1 MTRLTRKQL
10 DFLRHHDI
18 PFARVYDATGMQRR
32 DYQQVMRDLDLWVAY
47 GVTPCGAGGHAL
59 RTRAGHCVQCKNA
72 ENLIYL
78 RRFDEAGEVY
88 VAKSMRSLLV
98 KVGLSKNASER
109 IGQLNNYQYAGH
121 SDWTYVW
128 HVEAAKA
135 GRVES
140 QAHNSLVRFAKLST
154 SLHGGHPTECR
165 ELFSCTPRIARTAVE
180 DALRA
185 IRD

>member
-1 MTRLTRKQL
+1 MAKLKTKQL
-10 DFLRHHDI
+10 NFLRHHDI
-18 PFARVYDATGMQRR
+18 PFSRLYDATGMHRR

-47 GVTPCGAGGHAL
+47 GVSPCAAGGHTL

-78 RRFDEAGEVY
+78 RRFDEVGEVY
-88 VAKSMRSLLV
+88 VAKSARGMSV
-98 KVGLSKNASER
+98 KVGLSKNAGER
-109 IGQLNNYQYAGH
+109 IGQLNNYRYAGH

-140 QAHNSLVRFAKLST
+140 QAHNSLARFSKLST
-154 SLHGGHPTECR
+154 SLHNGYPTECR
-165 ELFSCTPRIARTAVE
+165 ELFSCTPPIARKAIE

-185 IRD
+185 IS